1 MGALGIWIGAGDERR
16 GFFGNDVVNDAD
28 DTRVGGVGPDGV
40 RVGDVDFDDA
50 ASGARG
56 DRGGEDARIPFL
68 LLHLLLLRVDG
79 GLRVANVF
87 FLFERGRCV

>member
-1 MGALGIWIGAGDERR
+1 MRALGIWIGAGDERR

-28 DTRVGGVGPDGV
+28 DTRVGGIRPDGV

-68 LLHLLLLRVDG
+68 LLLLLLLLLASV
-79 GLRVANVF
+79 VAS
-87 FLFERGRCV
+87 ES